1 MVRPKERSVMSQKI
15 RSAALVVVLSVLFVS
30 SAYALPPVHAAAG
43 PRTEGFLAAAWSWLA
58 SFVLP
63 AAPAYTPG
71 LTAIRE
77 KAGSHMGPNESTN
90 IFSSNTATDAGSQ
103 MDPNG

>member
-1 MVRPKERSVMSQKI
+1 MSQKI
-15 RSAALVVVLSVLFVS
+15 RSAALVVILSALFVS

-43 PRTEGFLAAAWSWLA
+43 LRTEGFPAGAWSWLV

-63 AAPAYTPG
+63 AAPAHTPG

-77 KAGSHMGPNESTN
+77 KAGS
-90 IFSSNTATDAGSQ
+90 Q
-103 MDPNG
+103 MDPNGKNLDGTLLSNAASDLGSSMDPNGQK